1 MPKHVEE
8 AIIRQIQAEK
18 AAVTAAAEAYVKA
31 KRAKDAIRG
40 TAADDQ
46 WANSPEGKDFIAG
59 IGIDTAPKADTRLGA
74 FQNFFLGDAKKP
86 IYARATHS
94 EFTGIPDRLL
104 NKENRAISA
113 AQQDLLAAQKKLH
126 NTMFQQFGTRANRM
140 ANDDASLVNAAKSIG
155 NIGSWALDMFT
166 KPGSKAAG
174 DVLSIFIGSK
184 SNEKDRFLPD
194 REGFKG
200 IAKGVLKLGLSLVSF
215 DGKGLGEGLGT
226 IVRNLVGI
234 VKDVLTI
241 PVRLLEVAAR
251 AVALPFVAAGNLIK
265 ATALVGYKAL
275 RGVSLALGEVFAPLL
290 YGASS
295 FLNMITFGLIPVVG
309 GAGVLAAPKADFSL
323 KDHVNAEDL
332 KNATNEAANTETHKE
347 IDASIES
354 NTAAKEARDAAI
366 TSAENKQPKP
376 DALAIQ
382 LAGREAGRSSL
393 KEQVGEQMIQ
403 DQPAAIKAYN
413 NVMDNPKGFLGRDL
427 YKGGPAQQRAA
438 ALAAGRKAGLKQLG
452 GKVPDLSDAKLVEG
466 QAHNAAL
473 DTKNLSNPEAARAVN
488 TVFDEIRDNKGSIEE
503 ATLGA
508 RQVGLRSL
516 RTQQQANVN
525 DSTPEAEAETKKN
538 AEWDLEIQ
546 GNPKALQAAEAAAQ
560 QSIQDTGKPR
570 GPESDVAA
578 RQAGMK
584 VINMQ
589 DAAIASDPA
598 AQAAAAVAYQQI
610 MAQPIVPSDPDQV
623 AQKAAAKNAGREAGL
638 GVLEAQQQQQTPV
651 QQQSEQFTPQQPNAT
666 ANQKPEII
674 WIDDAIKHNPQAQ
687 EAYQKA
693 FDEVDPFAS
702 NVAFA
707 QEKAGEEAAENKA
720 ARAVAL
726 QAFKDAGGVGETTPE
741 NRETQLQARE
751 QAAIAG
757 MNAMM
762 NPPEEV
768 IQAAPLST
776 QQPKPTPV
784 QIQIPTNSPMPNSK
798 NSEDVGM
805 MRALDEY
812 SVESTQATES
822 TMRNDTDND
831 VDSENSSTISPP

>member
-59 IGIDTAPKADTRLGA
+59 IGIDTAPKATGLGRI
-74 FQNFFLGDAKKP
+74 QNFFLGDKGKP
-86 IYARATHS
+86 VYARATRS

-104 NKENRAISA
+104 NEENRAISV
-113 AQQDLLAAQKKLH
+113 AQQDLLAAQEKLH
-126 NTMFQQFGTRANRM
+126 DTMFQQFGTRANRM
-140 ANDDASLVNAAKSIG
+140 ANDDASLVNAVKSIG

-184 SNEKDRFLPD
+184 SNEKDRFLAD

-215 DGKGLGEGLGT
+215 DAKGLGEGLGT
-226 IVRNLVGI
+226 IVRNLAGI

-332 KNATNEAANTETHKE
+332 ANATNEAANTETHKE

-413 NVMDNPKGFLGRDL
+413 KVMDNPTGWRGQEL
-427 YKGGPAQQRAA
+427 YKDELAQRTA

-466 QAHNAAL
+466 QAKNAAL
-473 DTKNLSNPEAARAVN
+473 DNAVLSNDKARDAANEAYGDVLNENPGAIA
-488 TVFDEIRDNKGSIEE
+488 E
-503 ATLGA
+503 ATLAA
-508 RQVGLRSL
+508 RQVGLSSL
-516 RTQQQANVN
+516 R
-525 DSTPEAEAETKKN
+525 S
-538 AEWDLEIQ
+538 
-546 GNPKALQAAEAAAQ
+546 
-560 QSIQDTGKPR
+560 
-570 GPESDVAA
+570 
-578 RQAGMK
+578 
-584 VINMQ
+584 Q
-589 DAAIASDPA
+589 DATIANNTE
-598 AQAAAAVAYQQI
+598 AQAAADIARQAF
-610 MAQPIVPSDPDQV
+610 MTRTPDPLDKDQTK
-623 AQKAAAKNAGREAGL
+623 QKAEADIAARKAGVAMLESEKD
-638 GVLEAQQQQQTPV
+638 VLERKIANLTDNEDLRSTATDFDDEVDWENLDDVNIGDETTHESSHGSQPV
-651 QQQSEQFTPQQPNAT
+651 VMPRMQELPRQNTT

-674 WIDDAIKHNPQAQ
+674 WIDDAIKHNLQAQ
-687 EAYQKA
+687 AAYKKA

-707 QEKAGEEAAENKA
+707 QEKAGEKAAVDSILTQLNAPENKA
-720 ARAVAL
+720 ARDVAI
-726 QAFKDAGGVGETTPE
+726 QAFKDAGGVGETTAE

-762 NPPEEV
+762 NPPEVV

-784 QIQIPTNSPMPNSK
+784 QIQVPTDRSMPDSP
-798 NSEDVGM
+798 NSEDGHGAV

-812 SVESTQATES
+812 SDESTQATQS
-822 TMRNDTDND
+822 TMGNDTDND